1 MRVRVS
7 RNQMRILLLLGESPT
22 GAYSRRTVRLAM
34 YGHGNLSASD
44 RASFSRSLVRLL
56 NGGFIRIV
64 GQSDKTLI
72 RLMPAGRDAISV
84 IG

>member
-7 RNQMRILLLLGESPT
+7 GNQMRILLLLGESPT
-22 GAYSRRTVRLAM
+22 GAFSRRTVRLAM

-56 NGGFIRIV
+56 NGGFVRIV
-64 GQSDKTLI
+64 GQSDRALI
-72 RLMPAGRDAISV
+72 RLTQSGRDAIA
-84 IG
+84 